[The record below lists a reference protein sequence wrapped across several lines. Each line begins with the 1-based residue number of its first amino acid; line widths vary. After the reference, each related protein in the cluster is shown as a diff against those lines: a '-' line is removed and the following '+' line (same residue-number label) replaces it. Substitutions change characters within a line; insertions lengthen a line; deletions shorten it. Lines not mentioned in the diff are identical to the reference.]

1 MEENPFP
8 DKKLPFISVQYLPT
22 RKSIYGEPD
31 GALLE
36 DNQKIIGAVT
46 RGMIIPSAKRL
57 RIPNSL
63 FDVASRALRIPVAVP
78 DIALPLIP
86 VEKALIPVKLSAS
99 AFCI

>member
-36 DNQKIIGAVT
+36 DNPSRFILKVKSIILPKLAIY
-46 RGMIIPSAKRL
+46 IIFWRNIRFSN
-57 RIPNSL
+57 I
-63 FDVASRALRIPVAVP
+63 I
-78 DIALPLIP
+78 
-86 VEKALIPVKLSAS
+86 
-99 AFCI
+99 